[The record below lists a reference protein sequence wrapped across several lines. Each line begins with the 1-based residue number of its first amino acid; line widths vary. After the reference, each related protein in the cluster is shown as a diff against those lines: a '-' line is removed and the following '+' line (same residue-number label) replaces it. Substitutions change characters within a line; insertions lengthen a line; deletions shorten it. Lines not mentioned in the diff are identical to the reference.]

1 MGLDPTKKVL
11 VPSLAK
17 ERRRAELAAHAA
29 LLALGFLTLAPFL
42 FVLNNSFRSTVEQQK
57 AFFGLPQAFAHM
69 FSKTP
74 VEVLDENLQRTLVPP
89 EKCFSY
95 FLNEV
100 TRGYQL
106 ARGVLHVY
114 LLNTF
119 EVCLSVA
126 LGVVL
131 MGSMVAYLLAR
142 YRFPGCRIVYFYII
156 ATMMF
161 PAVLMLVPSY
171 MVVRELGLLNSFW
184 ALFFPYLAGGQ
195 VFAIFVFKG
204 FFDGLPEEL
213 FESARLDGA
222 GHFNLYTRI
231 VLPLSKPVISVVA
244 IMTILGAW
252 NNFMWPFVTNTDG
265 SFHVISSGLF
275 VMTRTPVAQ
284 NPGTLYAAY
293 VLSSLPLL
301 LLFIA
306 ATKPFIQGVTSGA
319 FKA

>member
-1 MGLDPTKKVL
+1 
-11 VPSLAK
+11 
-17 ERRRAELAAHAA
+17 
-29 LLALGFLTLAPFL
+29 
-42 FVLNNSFRSTVEQQK
+42 
-57 AFFGLPQAFAHM
+57 
-69 FSKTP
+69 
-74 VEVLDENLQRTLVPP
+74 
-89 EKCFSY
+89 
-95 FLNEV
+95 
-100 TRGYQL
+100 
-106 ARGVLHVY
+106 
-114 LLNTF
+114 
-119 EVCLSVA
+119 
-126 LGVVL
+126 
-131 MGSMVAYLLAR
+131 MGSVVAYLLAR
-142 YRFPGCRIVYFYII
+142 YRFPGSRIVYFYII

-231 VLPLSKPVISVVA
+231 VLPLSKPVVSVVA

-265 SFHVISSGLF
+265 SFHVIASGLF
-275 VMTRTPVAQ
+275 VMMRTPVAQ
-284 NPGTLYAAY
+284 NLGTIYAAY
-293 VLSSLPLL
+293 MLSSLPLL

>member
-1 MGLDPTKKVL
+1 MELDVTANKP
-11 VPSLAK
+11 VPSLRG
-17 ERRRAELAAHAA
+17 ERRRKEWGAHAA
-29 LLALGFLTLAPFL
+29 LLVFCFFTLAPFL
-42 FVLNNSFRSTVEQQK
+42 FVLNNSFRSTVEQQR
-57 AFFGLPQAFAHM
+57 AFFGLPSAFVNM
-69 FSKTP
+69 WSKEP
-74 VEVLDENLQRTLVPP
+74 VEVLDENLQRTLIPA
-89 EKCFSY
+89 EQCFSY
-95 FLNEV
+95 FLNEA

-106 ARGVLHVY
+106 AREVLHDY
-114 LLNTF
+114 LLNTL

-126 LGVVL
+126 LGVVI
-131 MGSMVAYLLAR
+131 MGSVVAYLLAR
-142 YRFPGCRIVYFYII
+142 YRFPGSRFVYYYII

-161 PAVLMLVPSY
+161 PAVLMLVPSD

-184 ALFFPYLAGGQ
+184 ALFLPYLAGGQ

-231 VLPLSKPVISVVA
+231 VLPLSKPVVSVVA

-284 NPGTLYAAY
+284 NMGTLYAAY
-293 VLSSLPLL
+293 ILSSLPLL

-306 ATKPFIQGVTSGA
+306 ATKPFIQGITSGA